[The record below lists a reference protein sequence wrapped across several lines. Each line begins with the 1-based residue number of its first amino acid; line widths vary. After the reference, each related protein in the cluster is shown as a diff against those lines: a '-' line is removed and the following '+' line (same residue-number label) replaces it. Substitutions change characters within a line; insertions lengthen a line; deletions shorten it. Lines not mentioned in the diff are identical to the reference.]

1 MMKESMMRGMSK
13 SMMKGM
19 NKMKGMM
26 KGMSKSMKGGMNTMT
41 NSTDMTTPQSG
52 GKTRKH
58 KVNNVLRAWRM
69 HVQKVAKEENVSYG
83 KEAMQMAKKGKHGQE
98 WARIKMS
105 LKKQKGG
112 ESSSDNSN
120 SSDSINDMPMG
131 GGNAMGM
138 NDGKMGMSDGQMT
151 MDNGKMGMGMNNDE
165 FDSAGIEGGRR
176 RKSRKHKRKMS
187 RKSRKSRKH

>member
-1 MMKESMMRGMSK
+1 MNYNLR
-13 SMMKGM
+13 KGM
-19 NKMKGMM
+19 NKMKSMM
-26 KGMSKSMKGGMNTMT
+26 KGMSKSMKGGMTSMT
-41 NSTDMTTPQSG
+41 NSNSTDMSTPQSG

-98 WARIKMS
+98 WARIKIS

-112 ESSSDNSN
+112 IPPEMPAMSSGDEMPAM
-120 SSDSINDMPMG
+120 SSGDQMPMAPTVTDVVSADEN
-131 GGNAMGM
+131 NANM
-138 NDGKMGMSDGQMT
+138 
-151 MDNGKMGMGMNNDE
+151 
-165 FDSAGIEGGRR
+165 GGRR
-176 RKSRKHKRKMS
+176 RKSRKHKRRMS

>member
-1 MMKESMMRGMSK
+1 MMNESMMKGMSK

-26 KGMSKSMKGGMNTMT
+26 KGMSKSMKGGMNTTRSMS
-41 NSTDMTTPQSG
+41 STASQYG

-112 ESSSDNSN
+112 ETPTSN
-120 SSDSINDMPMG
+120 TDMPMMG
-131 GGNAMGM
+131 GEGEEMKVMEGESV
-138 NDGKMGMSDGQMT
+138 SDGVSDT
-151 MDNGKMGMGMNNDE
+151 NSSNNMD
-165 FDSAGIEGGRR
+165 IEGGRR
-176 RKSRKHKRKMS
+176 RKSRKHKRRMS